1 MFVNTIIYYIYI
13 YIETTRRVLTNSLV
27 MKSTEAAFTDLEAVG
42 NLGNSRSS
50 INITSQS
57 CYPLRNIGLLGMLV
71 NII

>member
-1 MFVNTIIYYIYI
+1 
-13 YIETTRRVLTNSLV
+13 

-71 NII
+71 NIKRSLQHLEKHLFFFE